1 MKKSRFYLSLSILNI
16 LLCLSMMGLACL
28 LGISFFVSA
37 TVFTFGVR
45 AAFILLAKILFLPI
59 LYVIV
64 EKKFSNS
71 ILNELFKELKLNV
84 VRRKRA
90 FLVAIII
97 DVVLC
102 ICCYPV
108 QQGISFFDIMF
119 HPIIYVLMT
128 LGGISLFYLSLL
140 GFWKIRGKLK

>member
-16 LLCLSMMGLACL
+16 LLCLCMLGLAFL
-28 LGISFFVSA
+28 FGISFFVSA

-45 AAFILLAKILFLPI
+45 AVFILLAKILPLPV
-59 LYVIV
+59 LDVIV

-71 ILNELFKELKLNV
+71 ILNEMFNELKLNV

-102 ICCYPV
+102 ICFSLK
-108 QQGISFFDIMF
+108 QNISFLDIILD
-119 HPIIYVLMT
+119 PIVYELIT
-128 LGGISLFYLSLL
+128 LGGVSLFYVSLL

>member
-71 ILNELFKELKLNV
+71 ILNEMFNELKLNV

-102 ICCYPV
+102 ICYSV
-108 QQGISFFDIMF
+108 KQSISFLDLILN
-119 HPIIYVLMT
+119 PIVYELIT
-128 LGGISLFYLSLL
+128 LGGVSLFYVSLL

>member
-16 LLCLSMMGLACL
+16 LLCLCMLGLAFL
-28 LGISFFVSA
+28 FGISFFVSA

-45 AAFILLAKILFLPI
+45 AVFILLAKILFLPI

-71 ILNELFKELKLNV
+71 ILNEMFNELKLNV

-102 ICCYPV
+102 ICFSLK
-108 QQGISFFDIMF
+108 QNISFLDIILD
-119 HPIIYVLMT
+119 PIVYELIT
-128 LGGISLFYLSLL
+128 LGGVSLFYVSLL

>member
-45 AAFILLAKILFLPI
+45 AVFILLAKILFLPI

-71 ILNELFKELKLNV
+71 ILNEMFNELKLNV

-90 FLVAIII
+90 FLVAI
-97 DVVLC
+97 
-102 ICCYPV
+102 
-108 QQGISFFDIMF
+108 
-119 HPIIYVLMT
+119 
-128 LGGISLFYLSLL
+128 
-140 GFWKIRGKLK
+140 

>member
-71 ILNELFKELKLNV
+71 ILNEMFNELKLNV

-102 ICCYPV
+102 ICYSV
-108 QQGISFFDIMF
+108 KQSISFLDLILN
-119 HPIIYVLMT
+119 PIVYELIT
-128 LGGISLFYLSLL
+128 LGGVSLFYVSLL
-140 GFWKIRGKLK
+140 GFWKIRGELK

>member
-16 LLCLSMMGLACL
+16 LLCLCLRYLSAVFAMCAFGAENNFIILAIGAL
-28 LGISFFVSA
+28 L
-37 TVFTFGVR
+37 
-45 AAFILLAKILFLPI
+45 LLVKILPLPV
-59 LYVIV
+59 LDVIV

-71 ILNELFKELKLNV
+71 ILNEMFNELKLNV

-102 ICCYPV
+102 ICYSV
-108 QQGISFFDIMF
+108 KQSISFLDLILN
-119 HPIIYVLMT
+119 PIVYELIT
-128 LGGISLFYLSLL
+128 LGGVSLFYVSLL

>member
-16 LLCLSMMGLACL
+16 LLCLCMLGLAFL
-28 LGISFFVSA
+28 FGISFFVSA

-45 AAFILLAKILFLPI
+45 AVFILLAKILPLPV
-59 LYVIV
+59 LDVIV

-71 ILNELFKELKLNV
+71 ILNEMFNELKLNV

-102 ICCYPV
+102 ICYSV
-108 QQGISFFDIMF
+108 KQSISFLDLILN
-119 HPIIYVLMT
+119 PIVYELIT
-128 LGGISLFYLSLL
+128 LGGVSLFYVSLL